1 MLIRFTVENFLS
13 FNQRIDFNMIAADN
27 THHSHH
33 VVKGDSEDSIRLL
46 RTSIIYGANASGK
59 SNLIKAMKFARD
71 FIVDGVE
78 KNTNININNFKLD
91 KTCYTKPSR
100 FEFEFRNQ
108 DKQYAYG
115 FLVDKHEIHEE
126 WLFEIGINTEIPIYE
141 RTGKKYNFDNFNHEF
156 FSNLSEDTKNSVR
169 YEAENTRKSLLFLTS
184 SSKER
189 DIKDF
194 KSLEPIYEWFNDVL
208 TIIFPKSTPILP
220 ISSQSFQGSLSK
232 FLESLD
238 LGIKKITTN
247 EIDLDEYNE
256 IPSALKDEIKK
267 NFPYKEAEENIKN
280 EIYIPGL
287 KCVISKAKDETD
299 KFMVLNLSP
308 VRLDKE
314 NNEVPF
320 EILEES
326 DGTQRLIDLFPM
338 LIHLARGNAVYVIDE
353 IERSLHSLLIKK
365 LFDYFL
371 NKTENTTSNSQLI
384 ATTHEVYL
392 LDIKDIFRKDEI
404 WFVEKDTHGQSAL
417 YSLAN
422 TDVEN
427 LDLAA
432 GYLNG
437 RFGAIPFIKDLKS
450 LGWREEK

>member
-13 FNQRIDFNMIAADN
+13 FNQRIDFNMIAADDTN
-27 THHSHH
+27 HSHH
-33 VVKGDSEDSIRLL
+33 VVKGDSDDSIRLL

-115 FLVDKHEIHEE
+115 FLVDKHKIHEE
-126 WLFEIGINTEIPIYE
+126 WLFEIGVNTEIPIYE
-141 RTGKKYNFDNFNHEF
+141 RIGEDINFHNFNHEVF
-156 FSNLSEDTKNSVR
+156 LNSSEDEKNRIR
-169 YEAENTRKSLLFLTS
+169 YEAASTRENLLFLTNS
-184 SSKER
+184 QER
-189 DIKDF
+189 KV
-194 KSLEPIYEWFNDVL
+194 KQLEPIYEWFNDVL
-208 TIIFPKSTPILP
+208 TIIFPDSKPLLP
-220 ISSQSFQGSLSK
+220 FFSQSVQNSLSK

-247 EIDLDEYNE
+247 TIDLDDYNK
-256 IPSALKDEIKK
+256 IPSE
-267 NFPYKEAEENIKN
+267 IKN
-280 EIYIPGL
+280 EIKKDFPYEEGEENAIFIPAL
-287 KCVISKAKDETD
+287 KCIISKAKDETD
-299 KFMVLNLSP
+299 KLMVLNLSP

-314 NNEVPF
+314 NNEVKF
-320 EILEES
+320 EISEES

-353 IERSLHSLLIKK
+353 IERSLHSLLMKK

-371 NKTENTTSNSQLI
+371 NNTKNTNLKSQLI
-384 ATTHEVYL
+384 ATTHEVFL

-404 WFVEKDTHGQSAL
+404 WFVEKDKHGQSVL

-427 LDLAA
+427 LDLTA

-450 LGWREEK
+450 LGWREEKSNG

>member
-13 FNQRIDFNMIAADN
+13 FNQRIDFNMIAADDTN
-27 THHSHH
+27 HSHH
-33 VVKGDSEDSIRLL
+33 VVKGDSDDSIRLL

-115 FLVDKHEIHEE
+115 FLVDKHKIHEE
-126 WLFEIGINTEIPIYE
+126 WLFEIGVNTEIPIYE
-141 RTGKKYNFDNFNHEF
+141 RIGEDINFHNFNHEVF
-156 FSNLSEDTKNSVR
+156 LNSSEDEKNRIR
-169 YEAENTRKSLLFLTS
+169 YEAASTRENLLFLTNS
-184 SSKER
+184 QER
-189 DIKDF
+189 KV
-194 KSLEPIYEWFNDVL
+194 KQLEPIYEWFNDVL
-208 TIIFPKSTPILP
+208 TIIFPDSKPLLP
-220 ISSQSFQGSLSK
+220 FFSQSVQNSLSK

-247 EIDLDEYNE
+247 TIDLDDYNK
-256 IPSALKDEIKK
+256 IPSE
-267 NFPYKEAEENIKN
+267 IKN
-280 EIYIPGL
+280 EIKKDFPYEEGEENAIFIPAL
-287 KCVISKAKDETD
+287 KCIISKAKDETD
-299 KFMVLNLSP
+299 KLMVLNLSP

-314 NNEVPF
+314 NNEVKF
-320 EILEES
+320 EISEES

-353 IERSLHSLLIKK
+353 IERSLHSLLMKK

-371 NKTENTTSNSQLI
+371 NKTENTNSNSQLI

>member
-13 FNQRIDFNMIAADN
+13 FNQRIDFNMIAADDTN
-27 THHSHH
+27 HSHH
-33 VVKGDSEDSIRLL
+33 VVKGDSDDSIRLL

-115 FLVDKHEIHEE
+115 FLVDKHKIHEE
-126 WLFEIGINTEIPIYE
+126 WLFEIGVNTEIPIYE
-141 RTGKKYNFDNFNHEF
+141 RIGEDINFHNFNHEVF
-156 FSNLSEDTKNSVR
+156 LNSSEDEKNRIR
-169 YEAENTRKSLLFLTS
+169 YEAASTRENLLFLTNS
-184 SSKER
+184 QER
-189 DIKDF
+189 KV
-194 KSLEPIYEWFNDVL
+194 KQLESIYEWFNDVL
-208 TIIFPKSTPILP
+208 TIIFPDSKPLLP
-220 ISSQSFQGSLSK
+220 FFSQSVQNSLGK

-247 EIDLDEYNE
+247 TIDLDDYNK
-256 IPSALKDEIKK
+256 IPSE
-267 NFPYKEAEENIKN
+267 IKN
-280 EIYIPGL
+280 EIKKDFPYEEGEENAIFIPAL
-287 KCVISKAKDETD
+287 KCIISKAKDETD
-299 KFMVLNLSP
+299 KLMVLNLSP

-314 NNEVPF
+314 NNEVKF
-320 EILEES
+320 EISEES

-353 IERSLHSLLIKK
+353 IERSLHSLLMKK

-371 NKTENTTSNSQLI
+371 NKTENTNSNSQLI

>member
-13 FNQRIDFNMIAADN
+13 FNQRIDFNMIAADDTN
-27 THHSHH
+27 HSHH
-33 VVKGDSEDSIRLL
+33 VVKGDSDDSIRLL

-115 FLVDKHEIHEE
+115 FLVDKHKIHEE
-126 WLFEIGINTEIPIYE
+126 WLFEIGVNTEIPIYE
-141 RTGKKYNFDNFNHEF
+141 RIGEDINFHNFNHEVF
-156 FSNLSEDTKNSVR
+156 LNSSEDEKNRIR
-169 YEAENTRKSLLFLTS
+169 YEAASTRENLLFLTNS
-184 SSKER
+184 QER
-189 DIKDF
+189 KV
-194 KSLEPIYEWFNDVL
+194 KQLEPIYEWFNDVL
-208 TIIFPKSTPILP
+208 TIIFPDSKPLLP
-220 ISSQSFQGSLSK
+220 FFSQSVQNSLGK

-247 EIDLDEYNE
+247 TIDLDDYNK
-256 IPSALKDEIKK
+256 IPSEIKNEIKK
-267 NFPYKEAEENIKN
+267 DFPYKEGEENAIF
-280 EIYIPGL
+280 IPAL
-287 KCVISKAKDETD
+287 KCIISRAKDETD
-299 KFMVLNLSP
+299 KLMVLNLSP

-314 NNEVPF
+314 NNEVKF
-320 EILEES
+320 EISEES

-353 IERSLHSLLIKK
+353 IERSLHSLLMKK

-371 NKTENTTSNSQLI
+371 NNTENTNLNSQLI
-384 ATTHEVYL
+384 ATTHEVFL

-404 WFVEKDTHGQSAL
+404 WFVEKDKHGQSVL

-437 RFGAIPFIKDLKS
+437 RFGAIPFIKNLKS

>member
-13 FNQRIDFNMIAADN
+13 FNQRIDFNMIAADDTN
-27 THHSHH
+27 HSHH
-33 VVKGDSEDSIRLL
+33 VVKGDSDDSIRLL

-115 FLVDKHEIHEE
+115 FLVDKHKIHEE
-126 WLFEIGINTEIPIYE
+126 WLFEIGVNTEIPIYE
-141 RTGKKYNFDNFNHEF
+141 RIGEDINFHNFNHEVF
-156 FSNLSEDTKNSVR
+156 LNSSEDEKNRIR
-169 YEAENTRKSLLFLTS
+169 YEAASTRENLLFLTNS
-184 SSKER
+184 QER
-189 DIKDF
+189 KV
-194 KSLEPIYEWFNDVL
+194 KQLEPIYEWFNDVL
-208 TIIFPKSTPILP
+208 KIIFPNSKPFLP
-220 ISSQSFQGSLSK
+220 FFSPSIQNSLSK
-232 FLESLD
+232 FLASLD

-247 EIDLDEYNE
+247 TIDLDDYNE
-256 IPSALKDEIKK
+256 IPSEFKDDIKKDFPYEEGEKNAIFIPALKCI
-267 NFPYKEAEENIKN
+267 
-280 EIYIPGL
+280 
-287 KCVISKAKDETD
+287 ISQAKDETD
-299 KFMVLNLSP
+299 KLMVLNLSP

-314 NNEVPF
+314 NTEVKF
-320 EILEES
+320 EISEES

-338 LIHLARGNAVYVIDE
+338 LIHLSRGNAVYVIDE
-353 IERSLHSLLIKK
+353 IERSLHSLLMKK

-371 NKTENTTSNSQLI
+371 NNSENKNSNSQLI

-404 WFVEKDTHGQSAL
+404 WFVEKDKYGQSLL

>member
-1 MLIRFTVENFLS
+1 
-13 FNQRIDFNMIAADN
+13 MIAADD

-115 FLVDKHEIHEE
+115 FLVDKHKIHEE
-126 WLFEIGINTEIPIYE
+126 WLFEIGVNTEIPIYE
-141 RTGKKYNFDNFNHEF
+141 RRGEDINFHNFNHEVF
-156 FSNLSEDTKNSVR
+156 LNSSEDEKNR
-169 YEAENTRKSLLFLTS
+169 IHYEAASTRENLLFLTNS
-184 SSKER
+184 QER
-189 DIKDF
+189 KV
-194 KSLEPIYEWFNDVL
+194 KQLEPIYEWFSDVL
-208 TIIFPKSTPILP
+208 KIIFPDSQPLLP
-220 ISSQSFQGSLSK
+220 FFSQSVQNSLSK

-247 EIDLDEYNE
+247 TIDLDDYKK
-256 IPSALKDEIKK
+256 IPSEIKDKIKKDFPYEEGEENAIFIPALKCI
-267 NFPYKEAEENIKN
+267 
-280 EIYIPGL
+280 
-287 KCVISKAKDETD
+287 ISQAKDETD
-299 KFMVLNLSP
+299 KLMVLNLSP

-314 NNEVPF
+314 NSEVKF
-320 EILEES
+320 EISEES

-338 LIHLARGNAVYVIDE
+338 LIHLSRGNAVYVIDE
-353 IERSLHSLLIKK
+353 IERSLHSLLMKK

-371 NKTENTTSNSQLI
+371 NNSENKNSNSQLI

-404 WFVEKDTHGQSAL
+404 WFVEKDKYGQSLL

-432 GYLNG
+432 GYLHG
-437 RFGAIPFIKDLKS
+437 RFGAIPFIRDLKS
-450 LGWREEK
+450 LGWREEKSNG

>member
-13 FNQRIDFNMIAADN
+13 FNQRIDFNMIAADDTN
-27 THHSHH
+27 HSHH
-33 VVKGDSEDSIRLL
+33 VVKGDSDDSIRLL

-115 FLVDKHEIHEE
+115 FLVDKHKIHEE
-126 WLFEIGINTEIPIYE
+126 WLFEIGVNTEIPIYE
-141 RTGKKYNFDNFNHEF
+141 RIGEDINFHNFNHEVF
-156 FSNLSEDTKNSVR
+156 LNSSEDEKNRIR
-169 YEAENTRKSLLFLTS
+169 YEAASTRENLLFLTNS
-184 SSKER
+184 QER
-189 DIKDF
+189 KV
-194 KSLEPIYEWFNDVL
+194 KQLESIYEWFNDVL
-208 TIIFPKSTPILP
+208 TIIFPDSKPLLHFF
-220 ISSQSFQGSLSK
+220 SQSVQNSLGK

-238 LGIKKITTN
+238 LGIKKVTTN
-247 EIDLDEYNE
+247 TIDLDDYKK
-256 IPSALKDEIKK
+256 IPSEIKDKIKKDFPYEEGEENAIFIPALKCI
-267 NFPYKEAEENIKN
+267 
-280 EIYIPGL
+280 
-287 KCVISKAKDETD
+287 ISRAKDETD
-299 KFMVLNLSP
+299 KLMVLNLSP

-314 NNEVPF
+314 NNEVKF
-320 EILEES
+320 EISEES

-353 IERSLHSLLIKK
+353 IERSLHSLLMKK

-371 NKTENTTSNSQLI
+371 NNTENTNLNSQLI
-384 ATTHEVYL
+384 ATTHEVFL

-404 WFVEKDTHGQSAL
+404 WFVEKDKHGQSVL

-437 RFGAIPFIKDLKS
+437 RFGAIPFIKNLKS